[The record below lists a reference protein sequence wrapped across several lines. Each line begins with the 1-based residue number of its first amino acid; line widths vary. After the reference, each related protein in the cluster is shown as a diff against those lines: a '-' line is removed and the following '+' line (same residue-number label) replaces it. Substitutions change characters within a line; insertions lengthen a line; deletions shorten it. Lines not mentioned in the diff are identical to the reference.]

1 MENEIWPVGIEAIIF
16 ILYKPVGLG
25 RREKIV
31 KKDERLARFLDAA
44 IKKEHFYRVG
54 FDTCFT
60 SALIKYGESLEMSS
74 VDACEAGR
82 FS

>member
-1 MENEIWPVGIEAIIF
+1 M
-16 ILYKPVGLG
+16 G

-44 IKKEHFYRVG
+44 IKKKHFYRVG

-82 FS
+82 FSMYIDAEMNAYPCSLIIN